1 LTTIKNLP
9 CWIVISGGVLLGLLL
24 EIISVYLIFAHYT
37 WHTAVIFQ
45 NADEV
50 RATGGFFGS
59 LLWVEGQG
67 AQINHYHFYDVYDLQ
82 AQIGH
87 FPPAPAAVR
96 RYLSGGRSRLQLQDA
111 NWERDFALSA
121 STISSLLQQAR
132 LPAPDIVIAVNSTL
146 VERILAYL
154 QSHLPDYNL
163 RDEHGTLITA
173 DNFTTIARRDHQLTA
188 FPRLPK
194 TRFLRHFAGLVSDT
208 WASLSFAQRF
218 EVLQVLYAAKSDR
231 LYQAYSPHAFIE
243 TFFVQIGIDG
253 RMYQEK
259 NCNNFYAVPSNVG
272 INKADHY
279 TRLEWHQP
287 QITTHSD
294 GTSTATY
301 SVQVVNDN
309 PFVNGAL
316 VTERQIWA
324 NYFRLLLPP
333 DVFIKELT
341 WDAVPATHPDYRTIS
356 DSRAEIWNEWGVFLV
371 AGEQTSHTLSFTLS
385 GPGTCWQRER

>member
-1 LTTIKNLP
+1 MPSKRSLLTTIKNLP

-67 AQINHYHFYDVYDLQ
+67 ARINHYRFYDVYDLQ

-146 VERILAYL
+146 VERILTYL

-173 DNFTTIARRDHQLTA
+173 D
-188 FPRLPK
+188 PRGGC
-194 TRFLRHFAGLVSDT
+194 AGLMRSP
-208 WASLSFAQRF
+208 LLF
-218 EVLQVLYAAKSDR
+218 ESRSGYVPDMRDR
-231 LYQAYSPHAFIE
+231 GAGWPA
-243 TFFVQIGIDG
+243 G
-253 RMYQEK
+253 
-259 NCNNFYAVPSNVG
+259 VG
-272 INKADHY
+272 
-279 TRLEWHQP
+279 
-287 QITTHSD
+287 
-294 GTSTATY
+294 
-301 SVQVVNDN
+301 
-309 PFVNGAL
+309 F
-316 VTERQIWA
+316 
-324 NYFRLLLPP
+324 
-333 DVFIKELT
+333 
-341 WDAVPATHPDYRTIS
+341 
-356 DSRAEIWNEWGVFLV
+356 
-371 AGEQTSHTLSFTLS
+371 
-385 GPGTCWQRER
+385 